1 MKRKITV
8 GTIEWNLDGEMSFF
22 FSFSFPFLF
31 LFFSFRRQVTFFFSE
46 KERNESVNVDIRRST
61 YIFEDGIGSRDQNPL
76 LNGLSL

>member
-1 MKRKITV
+1 MEFRWRD
-8 GTIEWNLDGEMSFF
+8 EFF

-76 LNGLSL
+76 LNGLLL

>member
-22 FSFSFPFLF
+22 FLFLF
-31 LFFSFRRQVTFFFSE
+31 LFYFYFFLFGDKSLFFSE